1 MRLSDRIPREGLLLA
16 EGKDMLVFVP
26 YTYRDGMI
34 FVDGEDRTELLNA
47 DVCHLFDHDTE
58 YRRVRRM
65 ARKDTVE
72 TVLTAAEEA
81 VMDWNLVYQEDVM
94 IKPRYT
100 GRPGM
105 PETLMIVN
113 RYRYS
118 EYDTLVLED
127 YRIGM
132 R

>member
-1 MRLSDRIPREGLLLA
+1 MRLSDRIPVEGLLLA
-16 EGKDMLVFVP
+16 EGKDTLVFVP
-26 YTYRDGMI
+26 YTYREGKI
-34 FVDGEDRTELLNA
+34 LVDGEDRTGLLNA
-47 DVCHLFDHDTE
+47 DVCHLFDRDTE
-58 YRRVRRM
+58 YRRGRRR

-72 TVLTAAEEA
+72 TVLTAAEETA
-81 VMDWNLVYQEDVM
+81 MDRNLVYQEEVM

-105 PETLMIVN
+105 PETLIIVN

-127 YRIGM
+127 YRIAM
-132 R
+132 K